1 VRLFLKGKRGKRQGG
16 STVPEADDT
25 TKSGVAAKEAEGGNR
40 HLEVGDDQRKLG

>member
-1 VRLFLKGKRGKRQGG
+1 VVQLFLEGKRGKRRGG

-25 TKSGVAAKEAEGGNR
+25 AKSGVAAEGGDR